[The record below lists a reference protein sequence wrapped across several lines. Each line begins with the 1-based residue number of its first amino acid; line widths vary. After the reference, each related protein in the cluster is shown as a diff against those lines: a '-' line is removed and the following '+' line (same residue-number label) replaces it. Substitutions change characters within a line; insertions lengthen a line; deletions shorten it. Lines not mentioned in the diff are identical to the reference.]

1 MRAIAVLLAC
11 AVLIFPAPASAALF
25 ARSAA
30 AGSAPAPYSNAKRA
44 VIAQAAI
51 GPGVVSG
58 TNFEEDP
65 TIDDAAL
72 TPSVGPRGSAFD
84 VSTLPQVGGQISV
97 YTVHAGDTLSEVA
110 EMFGVSKATITSV
123 NDLPANAPLKAGSTL
138 VILPIS
144 GYEYTVRKGDTLTAV
159 AKRVGVPVGE
169 IALYNE
175 LDTDAALSVGS
186 VLVIPDAEFSTTAP
200 VAPSGKKPIQK
211 AVTYASVVPED
222 AVAETTSSG
231 AITVHPLKD
240 SSNVDLG
247 KALLR
252 PVAKSLSIRT
262 QGGHGWKNKGID
274 LAAKEGTPVLAA
286 ANGKVLLARKTG
298 WNDGYGMYVII
309 LSEIAGHKVETI
321 YAHLS
326 SIDVVAGDTV
336 SRGEKIGGVGSTG
349 DSTGAHLH
357 FEVRGALNPL
367 ARDAS
372 YTGE

>member
-1 MRAIAVLLAC
+1 MLLAC
-11 AVLIFPAPASAALF
+11 AVLVFPTSASAALF

-30 AGSAPAPYSNAKRA
+30 AISAPVAYASAQRA

-58 TNFEEDP
+58 TTYTEDP

-72 TPSVGPRGSAFD
+72 APSVGPRGSAFD

-123 NDLPANAPLKAGSTL
+123 NDLPANAPLKVGSTL

-144 GYEYTVRKGDTLTAV
+144 GYEYTVRKGDTLAAI
-159 AKRVGVPVGE
+159 AKRVGVPAGE

-175 LDTDAALSVGS
+175 LDTTATLSVGS
-186 VLVIPDAEFSTTAP
+186 MLVIPDAEFSSTAP
-200 VAPSGKKPIQK
+200 ATPSVKKSVQKTVAYTS
-211 AVTYASVVPED
+211 AVPED
-222 AVAETTSSG
+222 AIAETMSSG
-231 AITVHPLKD
+231 AVTVHPLKD

-252 PVAKSLSIRT
+252 PVNKSLSVRS
-262 QGGHGWKNKGID
+262 QGPHGWKNKSID

-326 SIDVVAGDTV
+326 SIDVSAGDTV

-349 DSTGAHLH
+349 DSTGDHLH

-367 ARDAS
+367 SRDAS